1 MIEDGGIGQSC
12 KIITKQDIKNDR
24 KEERDDKDDKDDK
37 EGHEGKE
44 GPGGKKRM
52 LQAGPPEG
60 GVVEKAQNA
69 GVETPF
75 KTMMMGADKSGMP
88 PMMGEKQ
95 GQMGRGQ
102 HGGKDG
108 QQSGKGGDMWMMG
121 KMQEM
126 MQGFGGKSMG

>member
-12 KIITKQDIKNDR
+12 EIITKKDMMIAKMAD
-24 KEERDDKDDKDDK
+24 KKDERDDK

-52 LQAGPPEG
+52 LQAGPPKG
-60 GVVEKAQNA
+60 GVVEKAQKA

-102 HGGKDG
+102 QGG
-108 QQSGKGGDMWMMG
+108 QQGGKGG
-121 KMQEM
+121 Q
-126 MQGFGGKSMG
+126 QGGKGGNM